1 MANKGHFIDRNASIP
16 TAGLS
21 TSGLDGEAGVKVCLS
36 ISNPEELAE
45 TLVRRNCGQISEKS
59 FHLPAGS
66 VLPSSSSIQDLL
78 TSELQKSRFMS
89 FKEKFYEETYFKKA
103 TLGEVKKTYS
113 KPDNVTNTSQTFGSP
128 SSPSQ
133 TESLYDVILPAK
145 SAEQVNKEY
154 ETFHDKYIIS
164 HNHYFPSEQ
173 VNRRYSQPFDPKSP
187 CGDVRT
193 VGDFGLKVKR
203 CLEEGENHLKVI
215 GKAQVDFMNRTEA
228 PLGMRNKKYTCA
240 VPDITFGVPL
250 RSNGD
255 VKMLLNN
262 IEPCEKTNR
271 LLDAIRYLNKK
282 RHSLRNPLEFH
293 KYVLNSVLER
303 SDTDKTGHLPLA
315 RILEIFRSFH
325 IRLDAHKIRLAL
337 SNFRMILDE
346 GCATERVNYLDF
358 CRLLSIQWS
367 LPKTG
372 NLTNVSD
379 VSCLDTTYRL
389 LCADRENKFK
399 GDSGTINQNL
409 EEHKTCA
416 KDLITPVLATL
427 RGLTHSDFSCLR
439 PKGEIERIF
448 RSLVPTEK
456 FEAIWQNLMTEFKD
470 QNEMASVSQ
479 FRTEM
484 HKQMEATST

>member
-1 MANKGHFIDRNASIP
+1 MANKGHFIDRNADIP

-21 TSGLDGEAGVKVCLS
+21 TSGLDGAEGVKDCLS

-45 TLVRRNCGQISEKS
+45 SLVRRNYGQIVEKS
-59 FHLPAGS
+59 QNFPAGS
-66 VLPSSSSIQDLL
+66 VLPSSSIRDLL

-89 FKEKFYEETYFKKA
+89 FREKFYEEMYFKKA

-113 KPDNVTNTSQTFGSP
+113 KPEDVTNTSQTFGSP

-133 TESLYDVILPAK
+133 NECLYDVILPAK

-154 ETFHDKYIIS
+154 EAFHDKYIIS

-173 VNRRYSQPFDPKSP
+173 VNRRYAQPFDRKSP
-187 CGDVRT
+187 CGDIHT
-193 VGDFGLKVKR
+193 QGDFGLKVKR

-215 GKAQVDFMNRTEA
+215 GKAQVDFMDRNEA
-228 PLGMRNKKYTCA
+228 PLGMRNKKFTCA

-262 IEPCEKTNR
+262 IEPCDKTNR

-303 SDTDKTGHLPLA
+303 SDTDGTGHLPLA

-325 IRLDAHKIRLAL
+325 IRLDAQKIRLAL
-337 SNFRMILDE
+337 SNFRMIVDE
-346 GCATERVNYLDF
+346 GCATERVNYEDF
-358 CRLLSIQWS
+358 FRLLSIQNS

-389 LCADRENKFK
+389 LCADLQNKSK
-399 GDSGTINQNL
+399 DDTGAIKQNL
-409 EEHKTCA
+409 EGNKTTA
-416 KDLITPVLATL
+416 KDLLTPDLAIL
-427 RGLTHSDFSCLR
+427 RGLTHSDFTCLR
-439 PKGEIERIF
+439 PKAEIERIF
-448 RSLVPTEK
+448 RSLVTTDK
-456 FEAIWQNLMTEFKD
+456 FEAIWQSLMTKFKD

-484 HKQMEATST
+484 HNKLEAIST

>member
-1 MANKGHFIDRNASIP
+1 MANKGHFIDRNANIP
-16 TAGLS
+16 AAGLS
-21 TSGLDGEAGVKVCLS
+21 TSGLDGEEGVKVCLS
-36 ISNPEELAE
+36 ISNAEELAE
-45 TLVRRNCGQISEKS
+45 SLVRRYCGQINEKS
-59 FHLPAGS
+59 NHLPAGS
-66 VLPSSSSIQDLL
+66 VLPSSSIRDLL
-78 TSELQKSRFMS
+78 SSELQKSRFTS
-89 FKEKFYEETYFKKA
+89 FKEKFYEEMYFRKS

-113 KPDNVTNTSQTFGSP
+113 KPDSVTNTSQTFGSP
-128 SSPSQ
+128 SSPGQS
-133 TESLYDVILPAK
+133 ESLYGVILPAK

-154 ETFHDKYIIS
+154 EAFHDKYIIS

-173 VNRRYSQPFDPKSP
+173 VNRRYSQPFDRKSP
-187 CGDVRT
+187 SGNFHT
-193 VGDFGLKVKR
+193 LGDFGLKVKR
-203 CLEEGENHLKVI
+203 CLVEGENHLKVI
-215 GKAQVDFMNRTEA
+215 GKAQVDFLNRTEA
-228 PLGMRNKKYTCA
+228 PLGMRNKKYTYA

-262 IEPCEKTNR
+262 IEPCDKTNR

-337 SNFRMILDE
+337 SNFRMIVDE
-346 GCATERVNYLDF
+346 GCATERVNYPDF
-358 CRLLSIQWS
+358 LRLLSIQKS

-379 VSCLDTTYRL
+379 VSCLDTTYHL
-389 LCADRENKFK
+389 LCADRQKKFK
-399 GDSGTINQNL
+399 DDNTINRNL
-409 EEHKTCA
+409 KEHKTSV

-427 RGLTHSDFSCLR
+427 RGLTPGDFTCLR

-448 RSLVPTEK
+448 RSLVPTDK
-456 FEAIWQNLMTEFKD
+456 FEAIWQSLMTEFKD
-470 QNEMASVSQ
+470 QNETASVSQ
-479 FRTEM
+479 FRAEM
-484 HKQMEATST
+484 HK